1 MGTIRVDLDVIK
13 KVVELAC
20 RAPSLHNSQP
30 WRWVAED
37 GALHLFLDK
46 HRILYSADHSGR
58 EALISCGAVLDHL
71 RVASAAAGWDAEVDR
86 FPDPDDPQH
95 LASVDF
101 TPMNLVTEEHHRR
114 ADAIRQ
120 RRTDRLP
127 FGAPRGWG
135 AIEARLRNS
144 VTSAAVRLDVIADEL
159 RSELAH
165 ASRLTESLRLYDTS
179 YQSELL
185 WWTGP
190 FESTEGVPHSALL
203 SASEADRMDIG
214 RDFPRVQHADRR
226 VEFGHDQ
233 AKVLVLSTH
242 DNDRGSLLECGEVLS
257 AVLLEATLAGLAT
270 CTLSH
275 ITELWASR
283 DIISSLIGQT
293 TTPQV
298 LIRVGLAP
306 PQEDPPPPTPRRPI
320 DEVLEIAD

>member
-1 MGTIRVDLDVIK
+1 MGTTRGDLDVIK
-13 KVVELAC
+13 SVVQLAC

-46 HRILYSADHSGR
+46 DRILYSADHSGR

-71 RVASAAAGWDAEVDR
+71 RVASAAAGWDADVDR

-95 LASVDF
+95 LASVEFRPVD
-101 TPMNLVTEEHHRR
+101 LVTDEQRRR
-114 ADAIRQ
+114 AEAISR

-127 FGAPRGWG
+127 FAAPPGWG

-144 VTSAAVRLDVIADEL
+144 VTSAGVRLDVIADAL

-179 YQSELL
+179 YQSELQ

-190 FESTEGVPHSALL
+190 FETTEGVPHSALL

-242 DNDRGSLLECGEVLS
+242 DNDRTRLLECGEMLS

-283 DIISSLIGQT
+283 DIVSALIGQS

-306 PQEDPPPPTPRRPI
+306 AHEDPPPATPRRPI

>member
-1 MGTIRVDLDVIK
+1 MGTTRGNLDVIK
-13 KVVELAC
+13 SVVQLAC

-30 WRWVAED
+30 WRWVAEA
-37 GALHLFLDK
+37 GALHLLLDK
-46 HRILYSADHSGR
+46 DRILYSADHSGR

-71 RVASAAAGWDAEVDR
+71 RVASAAAGWDADVDR

-95 LASVDF
+95 LASVEFRPVD
-101 TPMNLVTEEHHRR
+101 LVTDEQRRR
-114 ADAIRQ
+114 AEAISR

-127 FGAPRGWG
+127 FGAPPGWG
-135 AIEARLRNS
+135 AIEALLRNS
-144 VTSAAVRLDVIADEL
+144 VTSAGVRLDVIADAL

-179 YQSELL
+179 YQSELQ

-190 FESTEGVPHSALL
+190 FETTEGVPHSALL

-242 DNDRGSLLECGEVLS
+242 DNDRTRLLECGEMLS

-283 DIISSLIGQT
+283 DIVSALIGQS

-306 PQEDPPPPTPRRPI
+306 AHEDPPPATPRRPI